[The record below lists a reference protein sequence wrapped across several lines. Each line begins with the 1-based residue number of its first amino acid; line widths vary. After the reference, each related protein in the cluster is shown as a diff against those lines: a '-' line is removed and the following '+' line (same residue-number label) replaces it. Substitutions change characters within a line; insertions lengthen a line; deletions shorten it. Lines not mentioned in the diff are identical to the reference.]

1 MSYYDKKYIKG
12 EHKKD
17 CHEDDYK
24 KHCKKDDCK
33 EDHHEK
39 EEEKGIYTELQVK
52 ESVQIPA
59 TGNIPDTPQVST
71 LPPLVQV
78 ARKSICIDDFEDR
91 VFIETTVEW
100 APVGT
105 LAITAPGQSGIRFI
119 PPFAFSIP
127 VSFKVWRKNRSYTG
141 SNTPELI
148 FETTDS
154 SPIFAALRVGVGQDN
169 ATLSFGIVTTN
180 FHYVD
185 RDAPAGDN
193 EYIVTMEPGT
203 IPAALLPT
211 TNGIVTGFL
220 PEGITLGSA
229 VSSYVLTL
237 SEIEANN

>member
-17 CHEDDYK
+17 CYEDDYK
-24 KHCKKDDCK
+24 NHCKKDDCK

-78 ARKSICIDDFEDR
+78 ARKSICIDESEDR

-100 APVGT
+100 APVGA
-105 LAITAPGQSGIRFI
+105 LSFNGAAINF
-119 PPFAFSIP
+119 PFLFSIP
-127 VSFKVWRKNRSYTG
+127 VSFKVWRKNRNYTG
-141 SNTPELI
+141 NVTPELI

-154 SPIFAALRVGVGQDN
+154 SPAFAGVGTGQP
-169 ATLSFGIVTTN
+169 TLSFGLVTTN

-185 RDAPAGDN
+185 RDAPVGDN

-203 IPAALLPT
+203 IPAAFLPVV
-211 TNGIVTGFL
+211 GGVVTGFL
-220 PEGITLGSA
+220 PTGITLGSA

>member
-17 CHEDDYK
+17 CYEDDYK
-24 KHCKKDDCK
+24 NHCKKDDCK

-52 ESVQIPA
+52 ESVQLPT
-59 TGNIPDTPQVST
+59 TGNIPDTTQVTT

-78 ARKSICIDDFEDR
+78 ARKSICIDESEDR

-105 LAITAPGQSGIRFI
+105 LAITAPGQSGINFI

-141 SNTPELI
+141 TNTPELI

-154 SPIFAALRVGVGQDN
+154 SPIFAALSVGQGPA
-169 ATLSFGIVTTN
+169 ATLSFGLVTTN

-185 RDAPAGDN
+185 QDAPVGEN
-193 EYIVTMEPGT
+193 EYIVTLEPGAN
-203 IPAALLPT
+203 PALASGVFLPT
-211 TNGIVTGFL
+211 
-220 PEGITLGSA
+220 GITLSNA